1 MEKKILDKDNSEIF
15 LASNLLPCQL
25 ASKLYNR
32 KSETEIFEKLARQRM
47 SCIVGV
53 AGVGKSTLAIKYG
66 YHRKD
71 IHYAK
76 VFYLFQKFQKF
87 ILNLD

>member
-1 MEKKILDKDNSEIF
+1 MF

-25 ASKLYNR
+25 ASELYNR
-32 KSETEIFEKLARQRM
+32 NSEIEIFEKLPHQRM

-66 YHRKD
+66 HYMKD
-71 IHYAK
+71 NHHAK
-76 VFYLFQKFQKF
+76 VFNFFQKF
-87 ILNLD
+87 NLKI